1 MIAYLFIVTLI
12 SVVNEENTQYEVRYK
27 YIPPT
32 MTLEQF
38 LNGIAQEL
46 SFPTE
51 RLFFYYSHRRYDL
64 LVSFEKI
71 RKPIYTFILVP
82 RQH

>member
-1 MIAYLFIVTLI
+1 MISIP
-12 SVVNEENTQYEVRYK
+12 VVNEENTQYEVRYK
-27 YIPPT
+27 YVPPT

-51 RLFFYYSHRRYDL
+51 RLFFYYSHRRCDL
-64 LVSFEKI
+64 LVSSRETEQLI
-71 RKPIYTFILVP
+71 YVPISVP
-82 RQH
+82 R